1 MWEKNL
7 ILGEN
12 IYRGDPRAGKR
23 YNRREA
29 GTMGAGGNRTTGS
42 TDRRWPMELRL
53 TKPEV
58 ELLHGLLEADLKE
71 LLMEIARTDTRSMR
85 EGLLRREELLKGI
98 LDRLMSVVGE
108 VS

>member
-1 MWEKNL
+1 
-7 ILGEN
+7 
-12 IYRGDPRAGKR
+12 
-23 YNRREA
+23 
-29 GTMGAGGNRTTGS
+29 
-42 TDRRWPMELRL
+42 MELRL

-71 LLMEIARTDTRSMR
+71 LLMEIARTDSRSMR